1 MGKLQLGYSP
11 LSENIYLGRTN
22 PKKPNEW
29 IGEKRDVTS
38 NFIQVMLQ
46 KFEPN
51 TINNI
56 TINGETK
63 FRVLVTEVKNKI
75 EVNGKLV

>member
-1 MGKLQLGYSP
+1 
-11 LSENIYLGRTN
+11 
-22 PKKPNEW
+22 
-29 IGEKRDVTS
+29 
-38 NFIQVMLQ
+38 MLQ

-75 EVNGKLV
+75 EVNEKLV